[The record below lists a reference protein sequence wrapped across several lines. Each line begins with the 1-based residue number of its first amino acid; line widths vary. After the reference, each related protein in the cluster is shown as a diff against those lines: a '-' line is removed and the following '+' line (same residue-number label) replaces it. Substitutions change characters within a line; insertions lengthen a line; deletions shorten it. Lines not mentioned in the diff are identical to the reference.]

1 MPEQRSPHLLVVVTN
16 FRNSSGGVESHLQ
29 ALLPR
34 LVGRGVIVTVVQLG
48 GGSDPYLWQ
57 GVRVLPLRR
66 HLDVGEVVA
75 VPSPLE
81 WARVVRL
88 VRSGRLLG
96 GPPVTDV
103 ATHTRFFPMSAL
115 GVLLARDLSVP
126 LLHTEH
132 GGGFV
137 AAGGLVSVASRL
149 VDLTLGRFVL
159 RAADDVLAVSARTA
173 EFVGQL
179 AGIGCVPFGNGLD
192 LARWVPSAQEGP
204 AERPR
209 SLVYVGRLVEEKG
222 WRTFLRVV
230 EACREAGWQGEA
242 HLAGDG
248 PDLERAGREA
258 TRLGGTTVHGRLDPE
273 RIRRLL
279 HGSVYVNP
287 STASEGF
294 QLTQVEAAA
303 AGATVVGY
311 EVGVA
316 RELAAAVPTVVVV
329 PSGDE
334 PALTAEVLSAVDAA
348 PTGSAADLLGDW
360 DWDVLADR
368 YATMLHGHPVT

>member
-1 MPEQRSPHLLVVVTN
+1 MPEQRSPHLLVAVTN

-34 LVGRGVIVTVVQLG
+34 LVDRGVTVTAVQLG
-48 GGSDPYLWQ
+48 GGHAPYLWE
-57 GVRVLPLRR
+57 GVRVLPLGR
-66 HLDVGEVVA
+66 HLDVGEVAA
-75 VPSPLE
+75 VPSPWE

-115 GVLLARDLSVP
+115 GVLLARDLAVP

-149 VDLTLGRFVL
+149 VDLTMGRFVL
-159 RAADDVLAVSARTA
+159 READDVLAVSARTA
-173 EFVGQL
+173 AFVAQL
-179 AGIGCVPFGNGLD
+179 AGVGCVPFGNGLD
-192 LARWVPSAQEGP
+192 LARWVPSEPECP
-204 AERPR
+204 AHGPR

-230 EACREAGWQGEA
+230 EVCREAGWQGQA

-248 PDLERAGREA
+248 PDLEWARRQASGLGR
-258 TRLGGTTVHGRLDPE
+258 TTVHGRLDPE
-273 RIRRLL
+273 QIRHLL
-279 HGSVYVNP
+279 HQAVYVNP

-303 AGATVVGY
+303 AGATVVSY
-311 EVGVA
+311 DVGVA
-316 RELAAAVPTVVVV
+316 NELAAAVPTVVVV
-329 PSGDE
+329 PCGDE
-334 PALTAEVLSAVDAA
+334 KALAAEVLRALDAEPA
-348 PTGSAADLLGDW
+348 GSAAHLLGDW
-360 DWDVLADR
+360 GWDALADR
-368 YATMLHGHPVT
+368 YAAMLHHP